1 MDHTKT
7 QTFIAFVNK
16 EKRDRYWID
25 GNYLFEEDVPKIYPY
40 ETREQKDIANIVG
53 YRCSCWDEISE
64 SKSEIIGIIF
74 KATEQTI
81 PIISKEKAI
90 ELETKIYGNSIYES
104 NKKKKPKEV
113 EEPIVEKI
121 QTPIPEPIQEP
132 IKPQSN
138 SKEQIPESIPKK
150 RGRPRIHNLLED

>member
-16 EKRDRYWID
+16 TKRDKYWID
-25 GNYLFEEDVPKIYPY
+25 GNYFYDEDSPKIYPY
-40 ETREQKDIANIVG
+40 ETREQKDIANIIG
-53 YRCSCWDEISE
+53 YRNSHWDD
-64 SKSEIIGIIF
+64 IIQEKGEVVGIIF

-90 ELETKIYGNSIYES
+90 ELETKIYGNSMYES
-104 NKKKKPKEV
+104 DKKKKSKEV
-113 EEPIVEKI
+113 KEPIVE
-121 QTPIPEPIQEP
+121 QIPEKISEP
-132 IKPQSN
+132 IKQ
-138 SKEQIPESIPKK
+138 EIQTQIPEQQIPKK